1 MNQAKLLV
9 SIIFL
14 NLSISYLRFG
24 LAPTSFGGRAARAV
38 ALGLVRKRTSSRVIR
53 ALANFFSVVLFY
65 LVGDLPIVLL
75 VLVGDLPIVL
85 LVPLPAFIPTMQ
97 KTDGNGNFECFK
109 CKTVNRLEMEG

>member
-1 MNQAKLLV
+1 MFQLFFLISPSCIYDLDLLR
-9 SIIFL
+9 L
-14 NLSISYLRFG
+14 LSEVEPLE
-24 LAPTSFGGRAARAV
+24 LL
-38 ALGLVRKRTSSRVIR
+38 LGLVRKRTSSRVIR

>member
-75 VLVGDLPIVL
+75 V
-85 LVPLPAFIPTMQ
+85 PLPAFIPTMQ